1 MPVAGNDNLKAVGTE
16 QKYTPE
22 ELKELFTCS
31 TDIEYFSENYCTIVT
46 LDGGKQLIKLRQYQ
60 KDLLHLLTG
69 ETVVDEKYNAIILA
83 PRQSGKC
90 CSGSTLIRVKHKKT
104 GEIMELPI
112 GKFHE
117 MIKNSTVYSL

>member
-1 MPVAGNDNLKAVGTE
+1 MAVAGNDNLKAVGEE
-16 QKYTPE
+16 QVYTPE
-22 ELKELFTCS
+22 QLRELYLCS
-31 TDIEYFSENYCTIVT
+31 TDIEYFAENYCTIVT
-46 LDGGKQLIKLRQYQ
+46 LDAGKQLIKLREYQ

-69 ETVVDEKYNAIILA
+69 ESVVEEKYNAIILA

-90 CSGSTLIRVKHKKT
+90 TIYDSIIRVKHKKT

-117 MIKNSTVYSL
+117 MIKTSCLS